1 MKLTCA
7 SPCELLAARDGSAAL
22 PDLGVDGWELPVR
35 RKLLPALPGLRDGCA
50 GHMAAFE
57 WLLLPVLV
65 TLSPAEASH
74 RSLVPLCKDQYLHRS
89 QYMSTSCKS
98 APIVNSVQQQGGG
111 FIAPRQVAAAFECAL
126 NSVPFSAPYILQH
139 TGLAD
144 GAAGHAAVI
153 SIQRGLGA
161 SHL

>member
-35 RKLLPALPGLRDGCA
+35 RKLLPARPGLRDGCA

-65 TLSPAEASH
+65 TLSPAEAS
-74 RSLVPLCKDQYLHRS
+74 RPSLVPLCKGPIFALLTVNVYLLQTRAHR
-89 QYMSTSCKS
+89 
-98 APIVNSVQQQGGG
+98 
-111 FIAPRQVAAAFECAL
+111 E
-126 NSVPFSAPYILQH
+126 
-139 TGLAD
+139 
-144 GAAGHAAVI
+144 
-153 SIQRGLGA
+153 
-161 SHL
+161 